1 MACHNSSAFLREAIN
16 SALSQTLSNLE
27 LILIDDC
34 STDNTLEIAKSYSV
48 QDDRVLV
55 LSLSVN
61 SGPATARNT
70 GIQVARGE
78 WLGILDSDDVSMPSR
93 FEKQMKLADRDKDL
107 VLIGSSSISMDA
119 SGHAIKEHKYPTR
132 HKDLV
137 KTLSSIGRFPPH
149 SSMVY
154 RRAVVEKLSGFNSR
168 YVQSE
173 DYDLCLRLSEI
184 GRISSI
190 DEPLVRIRKHEQNI
204 SNSEKGRVQ
213 ARFGFTSLVCHF
225 LRIYGI
231 PDPSISKDETT
242 WQELITWVDRRMIE
256 EGVFERNK
264 VWANARAGFLANEN
278 KMIGLLQFGTQ
289 LLRSGCANALI
300 REKLFGSSL
309 PQFLAQEWMKLSCA
323 AI

>member
-1 MACHNSSAFLREAIN
+1 MHCRWN
-16 SALSQTLSNLE
+16 
-27 LILIDDC
+27 
-34 STDNTLEIAKSYSV
+34 NTLEVAKSYSV

-132 HKDLV
+132 RKDLV

-149 SSMVY
+149 SSTVY
-154 RRAVVEKLSGFNSR
+154 RRAVVEKLSRFSIR
-168 YVQSE
+168 YKCNRRITICAAAVGN
-173 DYDLCLRLSEI
+173 R
-184 GRISSI
+184 RISSI
-190 DEPLVRIRKHEQNI
+190 DEPLVRIRKHEHNI

-225 LRIYGI
+225 LR
-231 PDPSISKDETT
+231 
-242 WQELITWVDRRMIE
+242 DR
-256 EGVFERNK
+256 
-264 VWANARAGFLANEN
+264 WH
-278 KMIGLLQFGTQ
+278 
-289 LLRSGCANALI
+289 
-300 REKLFGSSL
+300 
-309 PQFLAQEWMKLSCA
+309 P
-323 AI
+323 